1 MPSFFYILKEIVIH
15 NYFLA
20 SIFLYLSIV
29 FLGNIASFTAFWI
42 IIVGDNIGKVGLFA
56 VLILTYLGDVS
67 GDFLWFNL
75 GKFLRG
81 TKIGD
86 FILKKASNHNQKFEE
101 IISKNGFGWFKFSK
115 FFLGSSPYIAFA
127 LGWAGADIKKFLKT
141 SLIFTAIWVPIFFF
155 ISLGIILGLLPFG
168 SAGFL
173 KKIEWL
179 FILGIVLFII
189 IQLIMSYLFKKIL
202 FLRFKI
208 FNHQNSNRPRL
219 DLDDKNTK
227 I

>member
-29 FLGNIASFTAFWI
+29 FLGNIASFAAFWI
-42 IIVGDNIGKVGLFA
+42 VIVGNQIGRIGLIT

-127 LGWAGADIKKFLKT
+127 LGWSGANIKKFLKT
-141 SLIFTAIWVPIFFF
+141 SLIFTAIWTPIFFF
-155 ISLGIILGLLPFG
+155 ISLGIIFGLLPFG
-168 SAGFL
+168 SIGFL

-179 FILGIVLFII
+179 FILGIILFII
-189 IQLIMSYLFKKIL
+189 IQLIMSYLFKKVL
-202 FLRFKI
+202 FLGFKI
-208 FNHQNSNRPRL
+208 FNHQNYSNSNL
-219 DLDDKNTK
+219 EDKNSK
-227 I
+227 AQ